1 MIDSTQNP
9 PPKFPLQ
16 ILRASSIA
24 MATPFLLQFT
34 IIVCFLGIHGR
45 AESTDSSSCDTYV
58 TYFAKSP
65 QFLDLLSISKLF
77 GVEALKIAKAS
88 NLESVKA
95 PLFDGQ
101 LLFVPVTCN
110 YTANG
115 NSSFF
120 FANITYKINKDDT
133 FYLVSTSFFEN
144 LSDSEMVVKMNP
156 SLNPNNLTVGVEAI
170 FPLFCKCPSK
180 KNLEQGIQNFITY
193 IWQPTDEVS
202 GVRSIFNVSKE
213 AILEDMKGV
222 NLTNFVAGKPVFIPV
237 SKLPLLSQSPPQR
250 KKIKHLVVVIVAVA
264 LGLSFLLGASLMA
277 YISFIYKKKKLPI
290 WGNSIKMKMKQNGE
304 VVLSPP
310 VVSDYLGR
318 PILYDYKVIMD
329 ATMSFNEG
337 FKIGKSVYR
346 ATINGQISV
355 IKEAKAD
362 SKDELMILQ
371 KVNHINLVKLLGF
384 SSDDKE
390 NFYLVYEFAENGS
403 LDKWLYSPSEASSSH
418 LTWSQRLNIALD
430 VANGLQYMHDHTQP
444 SIVHQD
450 IKTSCVLLDLRFRAK
465 ISNLAKARPAV
476 NSLSTKVDVFA
487 FGVVILEL
495 LSGKKALNCTE
506 NGEEEVVMMCKEI
519 RYVLDN
525 EEGRAEKLRDWMD
538 PKLKDCYPIEGALSL
553 AVMARGCTQDEPLS
567 RPSMAEIVFNLCVLA
582 ESSPEKAEK
591 KWVSLLEADE
601 IGHSHSP
608 IRAR

>member
-1 MIDSTQNP
+1 M
-9 PPKFPLQ
+9 
-16 ILRASSIA
+16 AMA
-24 MATPFLLQFT
+24 MATSFHLQFT
-34 IIVCFLGIHGR
+34 LILCFVAIHGG
-45 AESTDSSSCDTYV
+45 AEITDSSSCSIDSPSSCDTYV
-58 TYFAKSP
+58 SYFAKSP

-77 GVEALKIAKAS
+77 GVSALKIAKAS
-88 NLESVKA
+88 NLESEKA

-110 YTANG
+110 CSGNG
-115 NSSFF
+115 NNSFF
-120 FANITYKINKDDT
+120 FANITYKINKGDT

-144 LSDSEMVVKMNP
+144 LCDSEMVVKMNP
-156 SLNPNNLTVGVEAI
+156 SLYPNNLPVGVEAI

-180 KNLEQGIQNFITY
+180 KNLKQGIQHFVTY

-202 GVRSIFNVSKE
+202 GVRSIFNVSKDVV
-213 AILEDMKGV
+213 LEDMKGL

-250 KKIKHLVVVIVAVA
+250 KKIKHLVVVIGAAA
-264 LGLSFLLGASLMA
+264 LALSLLLGASLMA
-277 YISFIYKKKKLPI
+277 YICFIYKKKKLPM
-290 WGNSIKMKMKQNGE
+290 WGNSIKMKMKQNAE
-304 VVLSPP
+304 LLLSPP
-310 VVSDYLGR
+310 VVSNYLGR

-337 FKIGKSVYR
+337 SKIGKSVYR

-355 IKEAKAD
+355 IKEAKPD

-371 KVNHINLVKLLGF
+371 KVNHINLVKLVGF

-418 LTWSQRLNIALD
+418 LTWIQRLNIALD

-450 IKTSCVLLDLRFRAK
+450 IKTSCILLDLRFRAK

-495 LSGKKALNCTE
+495 LSGKKGLKCTE
-506 NGEEEVVMMCKEI
+506 NGEEDDVMLCKEM
-519 RYVLDN
+519 RDVLDK
-525 EEGRAEKLRDWMD
+525 EEGREEKLRDWMD

-553 AVMARGCTQDEPLS
+553 AVMARACTQDEPLS

-582 ESSPEKAEK
+582 ESSPQKAK
-591 KWVSLLEADE
+591 KTWVSLLEADE

>member
-9 PPKFPLQ
+9 PPKFSLQ

-519 RYVLDN
+519 RDVLDN

>member
-1 MIDSTQNP
+1 
-9 PPKFPLQ
+9 
-16 ILRASSIA
+16 
-24 MATPFLLQFT
+24 
-34 IIVCFLGIHGR
+34 
-45 AESTDSSSCDTYV
+45 
-58 TYFAKSP
+58 
-65 QFLDLLSISKLF
+65 
-77 GVEALKIAKAS
+77 
-88 NLESVKA
+88 
-95 PLFDGQ
+95 
-101 LLFVPVTCN
+101 
-110 YTANG
+110 
-115 NSSFF
+115 
-120 FANITYKINKDDT
+120 
-133 FYLVSTSFFEN
+133 
-144 LSDSEMVVKMNP
+144 
-156 SLNPNNLTVGVEAI
+156 
-170 FPLFCKCPSK
+170 
-180 KNLEQGIQNFITY
+180 
-193 IWQPTDEVS
+193 
-202 GVRSIFNVSKE
+202 
-213 AILEDMKGV
+213 
-222 NLTNFVAGKPVFIPV
+222 
-237 SKLPLLSQSPPQR
+237 
-250 KKIKHLVVVIVAVA
+250 
-264 LGLSFLLGASLMA
+264 MA

-519 RYVLDN
+519 RDVLDN

>member
-519 RYVLDN
+519 RDVLDN